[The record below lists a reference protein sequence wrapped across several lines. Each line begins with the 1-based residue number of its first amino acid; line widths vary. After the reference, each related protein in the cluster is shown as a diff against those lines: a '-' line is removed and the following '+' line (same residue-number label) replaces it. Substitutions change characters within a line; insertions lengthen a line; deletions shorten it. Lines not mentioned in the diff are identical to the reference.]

1 MRPTLLNGIKWE
13 CRGHGLKGHN
23 IDLTKGS
30 YSEEEKEKD
39 GPLISLRLI
48 GKMLRIRTTPKGDNM
63 D

>member
-1 MRPTLLNGIKWE
+1 M
-13 CRGHGLKGHN
+13 
-23 IDLTKGS
+23 TKGS
-30 YSEEEKEKD
+30 YSEEKEKKEKEKD

>member
-1 MRPTLLNGIKWE
+1 M
-13 CRGHGLKGHN
+13 
-23 IDLTKGS
+23 DLTKGS
-30 YSEEEKEKD
+30 YSEKEEKKEKD

>member
-1 MRPTLLNGIKWE
+1 M
-13 CRGHGLKGHN
+13 
-23 IDLTKGS
+23 DLTKGS
-30 YSEEEKEKD
+30 YSEKEEKEKEKEKD